1 MNFLKRALLSIQRRK
16 GKSIILFLVIFILG
30 NLMAGAIAI
39 QQATRGVETD
49 IKTQLGANATVS
61 FNEDRIQEWKSLEK
75 IWTSK
80 SQIQMSI
87 KKLVS

>member
-39 QQATRGVETD
+39 QQATRGVETN
-49 IKTQLGANATVS
+49 IKT
-61 FNEDRIQEWKSLEK
+61 
-75 IWTSK
+75 
-80 SQIQMSI
+80 
-87 KKLVS
+87 